1 MKINT
6 NKKLS
11 LYSKMLRI
19 RKVEERISYNYK
31 DQEMRCPIHL
41 SIGQEAIAVEICENL
56 KNTDKL
62 VTAHRSHAHYLAKGG
77 SLNAMIAELHG
88 KETGCAKGLGGSMH
102 LIDIKAGVYAAAP
115 IAGSTNPIGTSIAK
129 HKRASKILL
138 S

>member
-56 KNTDKL
+56 
-62 VTAHRSHAHYLAKGG
+62 
-77 SLNAMIAELHG
+77 
-88 KETGCAKGLGGSMH
+88 
-102 LIDIKAGVYAAAP
+102 
-115 IAGSTNPIGTSIAK
+115 
-129 HKRASKILL
+129 
-138 S
+138 